1 MIPFCRL
8 DSQYLETLHDI
19 VEQVTLQS
27 DFSIRHFAHPPL
39 ELSPQIVDRIQQL
52 PESFQ
57 HQYFSLQVQ
66 NFLHD
71 LYFKGDSPL
80 VPDLPGQ
87 PEMSHPTR
95 QQEQEFYAQLH
106 AHNHGTGYFDPGW
119 LVLRQESDD
128 RLAVRKQWHAV
139 PQGLTLHI
147 ERDRH
152 LSAADRSATVGDLV
166 AIHLPQNLV
175 ESDRYIA
182 VSNAG
187 LVAPDFPAID
197 LYFNCSSTGA
207 IALMADFTQLLNVR
221 EMLFSFSVLSHPADY
236 SRYDAAILQIERDR
250 FSTIHPLLQTLY
262 PRYRS
267 QFQAQTPLFTK
278 PLAPGLA
285 VAEVPDSDAPD
296 FGSDRCQIIANL
308 LLEAWALEAW
318 EIGTDSIATRLK
330 TMHHDFSELGI
341 SLHSPYLNP
350 GSEDIYVPLN

>member
-1 MIPFCRL
+1 MTSFCRL

-27 DFSIRHFAHPPL
+27 DFSICHSAHPPL
-39 ELSPQIVDRIQQL
+39 EIPPQVVDRIQQL

-57 HQYFSLQVQ
+57 HQYLSLQVQ

-71 LYFKGDSPL
+71 IYFKGDSPL
-80 VPDLPGQ
+80 LAPDLPGQ
-87 PEMSHPTR
+87 PETSHPMR

-128 RLAVRKQWHAV
+128 RLAVCKQWQAV

-152 LSAADRSATVGDLV
+152 LSSADRSAMVGDLV

-182 VSNAG
+182 VSNTG
-187 LVAPDFPAID
+187 LVVPDSPAIN
-197 LYFNCSSTGA
+197 LYFNCSATGA
-207 IALMADFTQLLNVR
+207 IALMADFTQLLNDM
-221 EMLFSFSVLSHPADY
+221 EMPFTFSVLSHPADY

-250 FSTIHPLLQTLY
+250 WDTMHLLLQALY
-262 PRYRS
+262 PHHQS
-267 QFQAQTPLFTK
+267 QFQVETPLFTK

-285 VAEVPDSDAPD
+285 VAEVPDSDAPPD
-296 FGSDRCQIIANL
+296 FGGDRCQIIANI
-308 LLEAWALEAW
+308 LLEAWDN
-318 EIGTDSIATRLK
+318 GTDSTEERLGL
-330 TMHHDFSELGI
+330 MCHEFSELGI
-341 SLHSPYLNP
+341 SLHRPYLNP
-350 GSEDIYVPLN
+350 DSEDIYVPLN